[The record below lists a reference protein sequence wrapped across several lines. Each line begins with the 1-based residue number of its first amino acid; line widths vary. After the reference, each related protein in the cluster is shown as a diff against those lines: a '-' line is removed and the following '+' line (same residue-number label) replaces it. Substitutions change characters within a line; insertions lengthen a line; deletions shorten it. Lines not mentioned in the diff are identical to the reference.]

1 MRLRMAQKRERKMG
15 DGVTISAKTAADQ
28 ASQGAASSSA
38 DRGAQTEFDK
48 AKQSAAEEKP
58 TSTAQERDKESG
70 LAHHGARYAAQ
81 TGGTDK
87 KNLGA
92 TAIGAGVIDRH
103 PKGRTLAVP
112 NNYDRAKVKAYKER
126 INDPFDRGIGIR
138 SVQPGTRSRTND
150 IRHRQVN
157 EDMVGNFVARHGGRP
172 PGQQVDHT
180 VELQHIIRPNPAAPG
195 ADTVRAKDH
204 RFQDARV
211 NSSQGRQGQLEDQ
224 RQIRAGAPEDVPAGG
239 VARVRDLNNITNTEG
254 YRTVARAAG
263 VYATAG
269 GTYAALKGVG
279 EDIREGNFGNAALG
293 TSAYLGGAS
302 ELGAMANLAI
312 TGTQSTLL
320 LNGARV
326 LGAPAAVAGAAVVGV
341 QIGTYLN
348 DHYVNKDGA
357 MDAGASVEAATGSR
371 VLGGVAAAGYAVGS
385 AAYHAPEAA
394 VDYVKNNMTLNP
406 SEVDWDRTLKPWKW
420 F

>member
-1 MRLRMAQKRERKMG
+1 MA
-15 DGVTISAKTAADQ
+15 DGVTSSTNAPANQADH
-28 ASQGAASSSA
+28 GADSSSA
-38 DRGAQTEFDK
+38 DSAAQTEFAK
-48 AKQSAAEEKP
+48 AKQSAIAEKP

-70 LAHHGARYAAQ
+70 LAHHGAQYAAQ

-92 TAIGAGVIDRH
+92 TAIGSGVIDRH

-126 INDPFDRGIGIR
+126 INDPFDRGVAIR
-138 SVQPGTRSRTND
+138 SVQPGTTSRTND
-150 IRHRQVN
+150 IRNRQVN
-157 EDMVGNFVARHGGRP
+157 KDMVDNFAASHGGRP

-180 VELQHIIRPNPAAPG
+180 VELQHIGRPNPAAPG

-211 NSSQGRQGQLEDQ
+211 NSSQGRQGQLEDL

-239 VARVRDLNNITNTEG
+239 VARVRDLNKITNTQG

-263 VYATAG
+263 TYATAG

-279 EDIREGNFGNAALG
+279 EDIRAGNFGSAALG

-302 ELGAMANLAI
+302 ELGAVANLAI
-312 TGTQSTLL
+312 TGSQSTLL

-348 DHYVNKDGA
+348 DHYVNKEGS
-357 MDAGASVEAATGSR
+357 MEAGDRVAAKYGPIA
-371 VLGGVAAAGYAVGS
+371 GGVAAAGYAIGS

-394 VDYVKNNMTLNP
+394 VDYAKKTWTVDP

>member
-1 MRLRMAQKRERKMG
+1 MG
-15 DGVTISAKTAADQ
+15 DGVTSSVNAPANQADH
-28 ASQGAASSSA
+28 GAASSSTDSA
-38 DRGAQTEFDK
+38 AQTEFAK
-48 AKQSAAEEKP
+48 AKQSAIAEKP
-58 TSTAQERDKESG
+58 TPTTQERNKESG

-126 INDPFDRGIGIR
+126 INDPFDRGVGIR

-157 EDMVGNFVARHGGRP
+157 EDMVDNFAASHGGRP

-239 VARVRDLNNITNTEG
+239 VARVRDLNKITNTQG

-279 EDIREGNFGNAALG
+279 EDIREGNFGSAALG

-302 ELGAMANLAI
+302 ELGAVANLAI
-312 TGTQSTLL
+312 TGSQSTLL

-348 DHYVNKDGA
+348 DHYVNKEGS
-357 MDAGASVEAATGSR
+357 MDAGAWAEAKTGSR
-371 VLGGVAAAGYAVGS
+371 VVGGVAAAGYAIGS
-385 AAYHAPEAA
+385 AVYHAPEAA
-394 VDYVKNNMTLNP
+394 ADYAKKTWTVDP
-406 SEVDWDRTLKPWKW
+406 SEVDWDRTFKPWKW